1 MSYEVLARKWRPQV
15 FQEVVGQ
22 EHVTQTLM
30 NAIKSGRLAQAY
42 LFSGARGVGKTSVA
56 RIFAKAL
63 NCQAGERGVPCNQCR
78 SCLEITNGSSVDVQ
92 EIDGASNRGIE
103 EIRELRQNI
112 RYMPS
117 SSPYRVY
124 IIDEVHMLTLQA
136 FNALLKTLEEPP
148 PHVKFIFATTEPHK
162 VPVTILSRCQRF
174 DFKRIALP
182 KIVDHLANV
191 SREEGISISPEALTV
206 IARAAG
212 GSMRDAQSLLDQVV
226 AFTGQA
232 VDDARVVD
240 ILGVVDRRLVFET
253 GRALIEGNP
262 GACLRIV
269 DEVYNSG
276 YDIKEFYRTLMEHFR
291 NLMVSLVSADE
302 GLLEMSASEREE
314 TRAQAR
320 KAGEARIQMI
330 LNFLILREE
339 TLRYASSPRLV
350 LETLLVKLCQLGE
363 YLSFEGILQRLEVL
377 QNGLPVGVG
386 TACDAPPGPVDR
398 FARAGEDFIG
408 GEDAPVEGNKTAGI
422 EAWPK
427 FLMFLSAKNRPM
439 GNILKDWTCRSIGDH
454 EVELLKSRQP
464 FTASY
469 FEDADHARQLSDHV
483 EAFFGRQLKIR
494 LIDPPEQ
501 ALKPNAPPSRPE
513 STSRKRYAQVSPPVQ
528 DILNLFEGRIEAD
541 SKGMENTGGP
551 ALETDEEVET

>member
-63 NCQAGERGVPCNQCR
+63 NCQAGEPGVPCNQCR

-92 EIDGASNRGIE
+92 EIDGASNRGID
-103 EIRELRQNI
+103 EIRELRENI

-124 IIDEVHMLTLQA
+124 IIDEVHMLTLPA

-174 DFKRIALP
+174 DFKRIPLP

-206 IARAAG
+206 VARAAG

-253 GRALIEGNP
+253 GRALIEGDP

-377 QNGLPVGVG
+377 QKGLPVGVG
-386 TACDAPPGPVDR
+386 TACDAPGPVGR
-398 FARAGEDFIG
+398 SARAGEDLIG
-408 GEDAPVEGNKTAGI
+408 GEDAPVEENKTAGI

-427 FLMFLSAKNRPM
+427 FLRFLSARNRPM
-439 GNILKDWTCRSIGDH
+439 GNILKDWICRSIGDH

-469 FEDADHARQLSDHV
+469 FEDTDHARQLSDHV
-483 EAFFGRQLKIR
+483 EAFFGRRLKIR

-501 ALKPNAPPSRPE
+501 ALKPNVPSSRPE

-551 ALETDEEVET
+551 GLETDEEVET

>member
-1 MSYEVLARKWRPQV
+1 MSYEVLARKWRPQI

-30 NAIKSGRLAQAY
+30 NAIVTGRLAQAY

-63 NCQAGERGVPCNQCR
+63 NCREGEPGVPCNRCR
-78 SCLEITNGSSVDVQ
+78 SCLEITDGSSVDVQ
-92 EIDGASNRGIE
+92 EIDGASNRGID
-103 EIRELRQNI
+103 EIRELRENI

-124 IIDEVHMLTLQA
+124 IIDEVHMLTLPA

-174 DFKRIALP
+174 DFKRIPLP

-191 SREEGISISPEALTV
+191 SREEGISISPEALAV

-212 GSMRDAQSLLDQVV
+212 GSMRDGQSLLDQVV

-232 VDDARVVD
+232 VEDARVVD
-240 ILGVVDRRLVFET
+240 ILGVVDRSLVFET
-253 GRALIEGNP
+253 GRALIEGDP

-269 DEVYNSG
+269 DAAYNSG

-291 NLMVSLVSADE
+291 NLMVSLVSSDE

-314 TRAQAR
+314 TRAQAK
-320 KAGEARIQMI
+320 KAGQDRVQMI
-330 LNFLILREE
+330 LNFLVVREE

-363 YLSFEGILQRLEVL
+363 YLSFEGIIQRLEAL
-377 QNGLPVGVG
+377 EKGLPEGAG
-386 TACDAPPGPVDR
+386 TAHDVS
-398 FARAGEDFIG
+398 
-408 GEDAPVEGNKTAGI
+408 APVNQPVRTAKDLSGVENALVGETKTAGM
-422 EAWPK
+422 EAWPQ
-427 FLMFLSAKNRPM
+427 FLRFLSGRNRPM
-439 GNILKDWTCRSIGDH
+439 GNILKDWTCRSIGEH
-454 EVELLKSRQP
+454 EVELVKSRQP

-469 FEDADHARQLSDHV
+469 FEDADHVGQLSDHM
-483 EAFFGRQLKIR
+483 EAFFRRRLKIR
-494 LIDPPEQ
+494 IIDSPDRV
-501 ALKPNAPPSRPE
+501 LKPDSPPPRSE
-513 STSRKRYAQVSPPVQ
+513 SSSRKRYAHVSPPVQ
-528 DILNLFEGRIEAD
+528 DILNIFEGRIEGDVTTAAD
-541 SKGMENTGGP
+541 AGGVEP
-551 ALETDEEVET
+551 ETEEEDKT

>member
-22 EHVTQTLM
+22 EHVIQTLM
-30 NAIKSGRLAQAY
+30 NAIVTGRVAQAY

-63 NCQAGERGVPCNQCR
+63 NCREGEPGVPCNRCR
-78 SCLEITNGSSVDVQ
+78 SCLEITDGSSVDVQ
-92 EIDGASNRGIE
+92 EIDGASNRGID
-103 EIRELRQNI
+103 EIRELRENI

-124 IIDEVHMLTLQA
+124 IIDEVHMLTLPA

-174 DFKRIALP
+174 DFKRIPLP

-191 SREEGISISPEALTV
+191 SREEEISISPEALTV

-226 AFTGQA
+226 AFTGQ
-232 VDDARVVD
+232 VVEDARVVD
-240 ILGVVDRRLVFET
+240 ILGVVDRSLVFET
-253 GRALIEGNP
+253 GRALIEGDP
-262 GACLRIV
+262 GSCLRVV
-269 DEVYNSG
+269 DEAFNSG

-291 NLMVSLVSADE
+291 NLMVSLVSSDE

-314 TRAQAR
+314 TRAQAK
-320 KAGEARIQMI
+320 KAGQDRVQMI
-330 LNFLILREE
+330 LNFLVVREE

-350 LETLLVKLCQLGE
+350 LETLLVKGCQLGE
-363 YLSFEGILQRLEVL
+363 YLSFEGILQRLEAL
-377 QNGLPVGVG
+377 EKGLPEGAG
-386 TACDAPPGPVDR
+386 TAHDVSGPVNQPVRTVKDSS
-398 FARAGEDFIG
+398 G
-408 GEDAPVEGNKTAGI
+408 GENALVGESKTAGM
-422 EAWPK
+422 EAWPQ
-427 FLMFLSAKNRPM
+427 FLRFLSGRNRPM
-439 GNILKDWTCRSIGDH
+439 GNILKDWTCRSIGEQ
-454 EVELLKSRQP
+454 EVELVKSRQP

-469 FEDADHARQLSDHV
+469 FEDADHVRQLSDHM
-483 EAFFGRQLKIR
+483 EAFFRRRLKIR
-494 LIDPPEQ
+494 TIDPPDQVLE
-501 ALKPNAPPSRPE
+501 PDSPPPRSEP
-513 STSRKRYAQVSPPVQ
+513 SSRKRYAHVSPPVQ
-528 DILNLFEGRIEAD
+528 DILNLFEGRIENDVTAATD
-541 SKGMENTGGP
+541 AGGVEP
-551 ALETDEEVET
+551 ETQEEDKT